1 MAISQDS
8 LVFKMQNH
16 LLNEGYTKVEDE
28 DNGRG
33 YRRYSMPFLRAL
45 AGAVVEEIKDNAKAI
60 DTADGGKW
68 SIE

>member
-8 LVFKMQNH
+8 LVFKMQKH

>member
-1 MAISQDS
+1 MAISQGS
-8 LVFKMQNH
+8 LVSKMENH
-16 LLNEGYTKVEDE
+16 LQDQGYLRVEDE

-45 AGAVVEEIKDNAKAI
+45 AAAIVEEIKENAKAI
-60 DTADGGKW
+60 DTTDGGKW

>member
-8 LVFKMQNH
+8 LVYKMEEH
-16 LLNEGYTKVEDE
+16 LQVQGYLRVEDE
-28 DNGRG
+28 DDGRG

-45 AGAVVEEIKDNAKAI
+45 AGAIVEEIKENAKAT
-60 DTADGGKW
+60 DMTDGGKW

>member
-8 LVFKMQNH
+8 LILKMEKH
-16 LLNEGYTKVEDE
+16 LQSQGYTKVEDE

-33 YRRYSMPFLRAL
+33 YKRYSMPFLRAL
-45 AGAVVEEIKDNAKAI
+45 AGAVVEEIKENAKAI